1 MIAVIAAE
9 GLPVQL
15 ATRALGVSA
24 SGYYEW
30 RGRAPSARAVRHA
43 WLTEQ
48 IQAVHLASRGT
59 YGSRRVHAE
68 LTLGLG
74 ITVGHG
80 AIEMPMRRA
89 GIKGLPGNHRP
100 RPGTRAP
107 PPVTWCTASSPARAR
122 TSYGSP
128 TSPSTPPAKARSAAP
143 SSSTPSPAGSWAG
156 PSMPPRPPRW
166 SPAPWTWP
174 SATASPSPAW

>member
-1 MIAVIAAE
+1 MPSWSPHGNGSLSWRMSWRSTAGPRSCSAMWCPQRRYEAIGVIASE

-15 ATRALGVSA
+15 ATRVLRVSE

-80 AIEMPMRRA
+80 AIELLTRAAGGRLAEGGRDGGGHHPAAGEEPAVAVRVSGQQGRPVRRLRARRRA
-89 GIKGLPGNHRP
+89 AHRP
-100 RPGTRAP
+100 
-107 PPVTWCTASSPARAR
+107 VPA
-122 TSYGSP
+122 
-128 TSPSTPPAKARSAAP
+128 
-143 SSSTPSPAGSWAG
+143 
-156 PSMPPRPPRW
+156 
-166 SPAPWTWP
+166 
-174 SATASPSPAW
+174 

>member
-1 MIAVIAAE
+1 M
-9 GLPVQL
+9 QL
-15 ATRALGVSA
+15 ATRVLRVSE

-30 RGRAPSARAVRHA
+30 RGRAPSVRAVRHA

-80 AIEMPMRRA
+80 AVEMLMHRA
-89 GIKGLPGNHRP
+89 GIKGLPGSRRP
-100 RPGTRAP
+100 RPRHQTP
-107 PPVTWCTASSPARAR
+107 TASDLVNRQFTR
-122 TSYGSP
+122 
-128 TSPSTPPAKARSAAP
+128 
-143 SSSTPSPAGSWAG
+143 
-156 PSMPPRPPRW
+156 
-166 SPAPWTWP
+166 PAPDQLWVTDIERHEALLNRVEVKDLHP
-174 SATASPSPAW
+174 PGRRSRLVKLGAA